1 MTIQSVNPATGA
13 VVETFT
19 AMDDHAI
26 DEALQRAAAA
36 FDRYRFIP
44 IADRAQKME
53 ETASTLDAEK
63 QFFARVMTEE
73 MGKTL
78 NSAVAEVDKCAW
90 VCRYYAEHA
99 EAFLADDVVAAFDH
113 ASPTIQ
119 RIFGTPERFG
129 EMVQQGYPMVWRPA
143 EVTFLSTEERGGRL
157 FQNVMVRDGAGALHI
172 LEYEMTEGASGW
184 KIDGVR
190 LRAPAAGAA

>member
-1 MTIQSVNPATGA
+1 MIRFRPAIAALFLLVSGVALGLTPAARADSQSIRDVISSQ
-13 VVETFT
+13 
-19 AMDDHAI
+19 I
-26 DEALQRAAAA
+26 D
-36 FDRYRFIP
+36 
-44 IADRAQKME
+44 
-53 ETASTLDAEK
+53 
-63 QFFARVMTEE
+63 
-73 MGKTL
+73 
-78 NSAVAEVDKCAW
+78 
-90 VCRYYAEHA
+90 
-99 EAFLADDVVAAFDH
+99 AFLADDVVAAFDH

-157 FQNVMVRDGAGALHI
+157 FQNVMVRDADGALHI
-172 LEYEMTEGASGW
+172 LEYEMIEGASGW